1 MALPVIPGGFTGG
14 ITVCTGDLILSEGAD
29 GSVAAMIAAQ
39 WPVTLSLTGTAG
51 RELARVDVDLMV
63 STLDYSSSFGG
74 TPDDVRATSTFERM
88 LITLERLDIDVPGG
102 AEPLDI
108 DMLLALQGGETRT
121 RILQQGGVEVRDDGT
136 IARVVVD
143 YSFNY
148 FDMQSRTV
156 SEPRDSRYAS
166 RMVVPDG
173 GFDMLNLGP
182 ALRAGLDLSASA
194 ESGLT

>member
-1 MALPVIPGGFTGG
+1 MMDLRNAVGIILAALVLTTGAAQAQVNADDVWTAIVAQYGALGADLTATLTRDGAVVTVGGISGNMALPVIPGGFTGG
-14 ITVCTGDLILSEGAD
+14 ITVRTGDLILSEGPN

-74 TPDDVRATSTFERM
+74 TPDDVCATSTFERM

-108 DMLLALQGGETRT
+108 DMLLAFEGGR
-121 RILQQGGVEVRDDGT
+121 
-136 IARVVVD
+136 
-143 YSFNY
+143 N
-148 FDMQSRTV
+148 
-156 SEPRDSRYAS
+156 
-166 RMVVPDG
+166 PDAH
-173 GFDMLNLGP
+173 P
-182 ALRAGLDLSASA
+182 AAGRGRGA
-194 ESGLT
+194 G